1 MGGINEQTLA
11 GLRIHVKDKGIHI
24 HDDTKRLKFSSDLE
38 EFKIEINRTFRA
50 LEKKD
55 GLVEIPGTGDT
66 LCVVKRG
73 KIFSL
78 IILNRR
84 SIKEKLSTYL
94 KAS

>member
-1 MGGINEQTLA
+1 MGGMNEQTFT
-11 GLRIHVKDKGIHI
+11 GLRLHIKDGDIHI
-24 HDDTKRLKFSSDLE
+24 HDDTKKLKFSSDLE
-38 EFKIEINRTFRA
+38 EFKIEIKRTFRA

-66 LCVVKRG
+66 LCVVKRRD
-73 KIFSL
+73 IFSL
-78 IILNRR
+78 IILNRK

>member
-11 GLRIHVKDKGIHI
+11 GLRIHIKDEDIHI

-38 EFKIEINRTFRA
+38 KFKMEINRTFRA